1 MAPAH
6 IAALPP
12 AITDPPDN
20 ATDGLRASEV
30 SLLRRAAGREDRPLF
45 TVVTATTVDTGSW
58 LGKRRVVVAT
68 WKDRLAIAARG
79 PEPLAVSVERADVTE
94 STYNHVA
101 GRVVLAPASELTV
114 RELQLP
120 PREAY
125 QLLAQIQAVLDG
137 PNPR

>member
-6 IAALPP
+6 ITALPP
-12 AITDPPDN
+12 AITDPPAN

-30 SLLRRAAGREDRPLF
+30 ALLRRAVGQDEAPLF
-45 TVVTATTVDTGSW
+45 TAVSHTTVDTGSW
-58 LGKRRVVVAT
+58 LGKRRVVVAA

-79 PEPLAVSVERADVTE
+79 PDPLAESSELADVTE

-101 GRVVLAPASELTV
+101 GRVVLAPASGLTV

-125 QLLAQIQAVLDG
+125 QLLAQIRAVLDE